1 MENTLKT
8 WFLSFLHLFFSRQCA
23 VCGTPLQEGEE
34 AICLKCNMNLPR
46 TDYHLRTDNPVERMF
61 WGKLP
66 LERATSYFFYHKGSD
81 FRRILHQLKYGGRKD
96 LGETMWRFMA
106 VELTVS
112 GFFHSVDVIVPIPLH
127 PRKQRMRGY
136 NQSECIAKGVAAVT
150 GIPLD
155 AASVMRRKHT
165 ETQTSKSAYE
175 RWENVDGIFHLRHP
189 ERFVGKH
196 ILLVDDVLTTGATT
210 TACADVF
217 RDVEGV
223 RISVL
228 TLAVA
233 NF

>member
-34 AICLKCNMNLPR
+34 AICLKCNMDLPR

-96 LGETMWRFMA
+96 LGETMGRFMA
-106 VELTVS
+106 AELVAS
-112 GFFHSVDVIVPIPLH
+112 GFFRDVDVVVPVPLH
-127 PRKQRMRGY
+127 PRKKRIRGY
-136 NQSECIAKGVAAVT
+136 NQSECVAKGIAAVT
-150 GIPLD
+150 DIPLD
-155 AASVMRRKHT
+155 ASSVVRNKHT

-175 RWENVDGIFHLRHP
+175 RWENVDGIFQLRCP

-210 TACADVF
+210 TACADAF
-217 RDVEGV
+217 RDVAGI
-223 RISVL
+223 RISIL

-233 NF
+233 DS

>member
-1 MENTLKT
+1 MENTLKA
-8 WFLSFLHLFFSRQCA
+8 WLLSFLHLFFPQQCV

-34 AICLKCNMNLPR
+34 AICLKCNMDLPR
-46 TDYHLRTDNPVERMF
+46 TDYHLCADNPVERMF
-61 WGKLP
+61 WGKL
-66 LERATSYFFYHKGSD
+66 
-81 FRRILHQLKYGGRKD
+81 
-96 LGETMWRFMA
+96 
-106 VELTVS
+106 
-112 GFFHSVDVIVPIPLH
+112 PLH

-136 NQSECIAKGVAAVT
+136 NQSECVAKGVAAVT

-155 AASVMRRKHT
+155 AASVVRKKHT

-175 RWENVDGIFHLRHP
+175 RWKNVNGIFHLRYP

-196 ILLVDDVLTTGATT
+196 ILLVDDVLTTGATIT
-210 TACADVF
+210 TCADVF

>member
-1 MENTLKT
+1 MENTLKA
-8 WFLSFLHLFFSRQCA
+8 WLLSFLHLFFPRQCV

-34 AICLKCNMNLPR
+34 AICLRCNMDLPR
-46 TDYHLRTDNPVERMF
+46 TDYHFCADNPVERMF
-61 WGKLP
+61 WGKIP

-96 LGETMWRFMA
+96 LGETMGRFMA
-106 VELTVS
+106 AELTVS
-112 GFFHSVDVIVPIPLH
+112 EFFCDVDVIVPVPLH

-136 NQSECIAKGVAAVT
+136 NQSECVAKGVAAVT

-155 AASVMRRKHT
+155 AASVVRKKHT

-175 RWENVDGIFHLRHP
+175 RWKNVDGIFHLRYP

-196 ILLVDDVLTTGATT
+196 ILLVDDVLTTGATIT
-210 TACADVF
+210 TCADVF

>member
-1 MENTLKT
+1 MESTLKT

-34 AICLKCNMNLPR
+34 AICLKCNMDLPR

-81 FRRILHQLKYGGRKD
+81 FRRILYQLKYSGRKD
-96 LGETMWRFMA
+96 LGEIMGCFMA
-106 VELTVS
+106 AELTVS
-112 GFFHSVDVIVPIPLH
+112 GFFHNVDVIVPIPLH

-155 AASVMRRKHT
+155 TVSVMRRKHT

-175 RWENVDGIFHLRHP
+175 QWENVDGIFHLRHL

-217 RDVEGV
+217 RDVKGV

-233 NF
+233 HF

>member
-1 MENTLKT
+1 
-8 WFLSFLHLFFSRQCA
+8 
-23 VCGTPLQEGEE
+23 
-34 AICLKCNMNLPR
+34 
-46 TDYHLRTDNPVERMF
+46 
-61 WGKLP
+61 
-66 LERATSYFFYHKGSD
+66 
-81 FRRILHQLKYGGRKD
+81 
-96 LGETMWRFMA
+96 MA
-106 VELTVS
+106 AELTVS
-112 GFFHSVDVIVPIPLH
+112 GFFHNVDVIVPIPLH

-155 AASVMRRKHT
+155 TVSVMRRKHT

-175 RWENVDGIFHLRHP
+175 RWENVDGIFHLRHL

-217 RDVEGV
+217 RDVKGV

-233 NF
+233 HF

>member
-1 MENTLKT
+1 MENTLKA
-8 WFLSFLHLFFSRQCA
+8 WLLSFLHLFFPRQCV

-34 AICLKCNMNLPR
+34 AICLRCNMDLPR
-46 TDYHLRTDNPVERMF
+46 TDYHLCADNPVERMF
-61 WGKLP
+61 WGKIP

-81 FRRILHQLKYGGRKD
+81 FRRILHQLKYGGR
-96 LGETMWRFMA
+96 
-106 VELTVS
+106 
-112 GFFHSVDVIVPIPLH
+112 VPVPLH

-136 NQSECIAKGVAAVT
+136 NQSECVAKGVAAVT

-155 AASVMRRKHT
+155 AASVVRKKHT

-175 RWENVDGIFHLRHP
+175 RWKNVNGIFHLRYP

-196 ILLVDDVLTTGATT
+196 ILLVDDVLTTGATIT
-210 TACADVF
+210 TCADVF